1 MRIRANIG
9 TAALV
14 AAVMLVPA
22 VGTAAPS
29 DAGDAPGG
37 ECRLPRDP
45 GIGNESEGLTDYDR
59 WDDPVGTVDAV
70 MLFVDFPD
78 APSLPGELTSDY
90 FGGPGA
96 LFEDAPGWV
105 ADASFGATALDIAT
119 PIDGWLRMPANQGD
133 YGFPFDHDEH
143 KAYVRAAVEVADAA
157 GVDFSPYQVVYVVPT
172 SNADAI
178 AWSPALIIDPGFGIE
193 VDGVELRHAATFGQ
207 DMFHWGHKVL
217 VHETGHLW
225 GLPDLYAYDPGGGS
239 AHQFVGE
246 WDIMGL
252 ISGHAPDLLTWHKWK
267 LGWADDDR
275 FACRMWDGTT
285 SHRLAPVGST
295 DGTLAAVVRTGSDT
309 AYVVENRQQLGL
321 DAGAC
326 TAGALVYAVD
336 ASVWGGDGPVHVTD
350 ANPATSECGDPFGDA
365 PFAVGTSFVD
375 DGAGVRID
383 VTGMDGDDLLVD
395 VTLTGYGQPV
405 VGPAYDHAAGDGRIT
420 TAIEVARIHHA
431 PGSAPPVLIARADN
445 YADALTGAVL
455 AHHVGGPVL
464 LSPRTGLDS
473 RGDVA
478 SFISELGATTAHVLG
493 GEGALSPQVEADLR
507 AAGITT
513 IERIAGA
520 DRYTTARKV
529 AEEVT
534 GGTATTAYLTEGANV
549 VATRGW
555 PDALSVSGLAAWQG
569 RPILLTLRDR
579 LPEATASTIRDMGI
593 TEVVIVGG
601 EGAVGPAVVD
611 ALDALNVSVERV
623 SGPDRFATS
632 VAIAKRAATAGMTSA
647 DVFVATGLAFPDAL
661 VAGPAVAAAGGTM
674 VLVHGTNASGAPASM
689 DWFRSVVGEVQRVWF
704 LGGDAAVTPAVRDA
718 VQDIL
723 G

>member
-1 MRIRANIG
+1 MRSRTGLA
-9 TAALV
+9 TAAVV
-14 AAVMLVPA
+14 AASLLVPTMGA
-22 VGTAAPS
+22 AAPS
-29 DAGDAPGG
+29 DTGDSPTS

-45 GIGNESEGLTDYDR
+45 DVFNESEGATNYDR

-78 APSLPGELTSDY
+78 ATSGPGEQTTDY
-90 FGGPGA
+90 YGAPGA
-96 LFEDAPGWV
+96 LFQDAPGWV
-105 ADASFGATALDIAT
+105 ADASNSATTLDIAT
-119 PIDGWLRMPANQGD
+119 PVESWLRMPQNQGD

-143 KAYVRAAVEVADAA
+143 KAYTRDAIEAADAA
-157 GVDFSPYQVVYVVPT
+157 GVDFTPYQLVYVVPT

-207 DMFHWGHKVL
+207 DMFAWGHKVL
-217 VHETGHLW
+217 IHETGHLW
-225 GLPDLYAYDPGGGS
+225 GLPDLYAYDPGGGD
-239 AHQFVGE
+239 AHQFVGQ

-275 FACRMWDGTT
+275 FVCRRWDGTT
-285 SHRLAPVGST
+285 SHRLAPVGAGV
-295 DGTLAAVVRTGSDT
+295 GTVAAVVRTGPDT
-309 AYVVENRQQLGL
+309 ALVVENRQQLGL
-321 DAGAC
+321 DATAC
-326 TAGALVYAVD
+326 TTGALVYAVD
-336 ASVWGGDGPVHVTD
+336 ASVWGGEGPVHVAD
-350 ANPATSECGDPFGDA
+350 ANPATSACGDPFGDA

-375 DGAGVRID
+375 DAAGVQID
-383 VTGMDGDDLLVD
+383 VTGQDGDDLLVD
-395 VTLTGYGQPV
+395 VTLTGYGEPV
-405 VGPAYDHAAGDGRIT
+405 VSPSYGRAAGDGRIT

-431 PGSAPPVLIARADN
+431 PGSAPPVLIARADS

-464 LSPRTGLDS
+464 LSPKGGLDS
-473 RGDVA
+473 GGAVA
-478 SFISELGATTAHVLG
+478 AFIGELGATTAYVLG

-513 IERIAGA
+513 IERVAGQ
-520 DRYTTARKV
+520 DRYTTAQRV
-529 AEEVT
+529 AVAAT
-534 GGTATTAYLTEGANV
+534 GGTATTAYLTEGANAV
-549 VATRGW
+549 PTRGW

-579 LPEATASTIRDMGI
+579 LPDATATTIRDMGI
-593 TEVVIVGG
+593 TDVIVVGG
-601 EGAVGPAVVD
+601 EGAVSSAVVD
-611 ALDALNVSVERV
+611 QLRALGVTVDRV

-632 VAIAKRAATAGMTSA
+632 VAVANLAATAGMSSA

-661 VAGPAVAAAGGTM
+661 VAGPAVAAADGTM
-674 VLVHGTNASGAPASM
+674 VLVHGRNPSGASASM
-689 DWFRSVVGEVQRVWF
+689 DWFRAVVGDVEQVWF
-704 LGGDAAVTPAVRDA
+704 LGGDAAVAPAVRDA
-718 VQDIL
+718 VEDIL